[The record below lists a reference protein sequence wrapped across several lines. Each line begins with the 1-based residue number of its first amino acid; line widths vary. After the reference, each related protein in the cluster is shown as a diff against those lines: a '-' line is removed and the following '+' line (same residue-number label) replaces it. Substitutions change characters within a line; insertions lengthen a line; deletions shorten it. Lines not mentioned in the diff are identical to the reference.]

1 MDNRT
6 GGFHSNIRASLKLAK
21 IPQRDYKNMTGQMFL
36 DKYSQQQ
43 RPETYGI
50 LSQPKSLEKKA

>member
-50 LSQPKSLEKKA
+50 LS